1 MDLDMAGIEMSES
14 DAMVPRIWL
23 APRIS
28 DLEFWRQYLGG
39 LNLPDSHA
47 APVKPTILAVVNA
60 VVIL

>member
-28 DLEFWRQYLGG
+28 GFWRQCWV
-39 LNLPDSHA
+39 A
-47 APVKPTILAVVNA
+47 
-60 VVIL
+60 